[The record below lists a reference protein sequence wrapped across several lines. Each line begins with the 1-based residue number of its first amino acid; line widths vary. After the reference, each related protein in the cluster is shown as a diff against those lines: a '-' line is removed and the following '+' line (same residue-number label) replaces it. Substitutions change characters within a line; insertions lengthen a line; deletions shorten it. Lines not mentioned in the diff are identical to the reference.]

1 MERSADILPIAS
13 FDSVDAATFAAHA
26 IARYIY
32 IPRDMLKSLAL
43 PHEPSA

>member
-13 FDSVDAATFAAHA
+13 FDSVDAAIFGAHA

-32 IPRDMLKSLAL
+32 IQHDMLKSLAL
-43 PHEPSA
+43 LHEPGA